1 MATTA
6 KSTKTSTRKTAAKA
20 PARKPAV
27 KAAPAAA
34 KAKTTT
40 AAASAKTPAAKTVKA
55 PIVAKETPSVVVN
68 APQPVVAGPMMRKK
82 ELINAVVAKSGIKKK
97 DAKPVIEAMLE
108 VLGSALQDGRELN
121 LQPMGKVKVNRE
133 KKLAVGK
140 VLITRIRQARDLPPS
155 VVAGLEDQE
164 AAAGPDITSAA
175 E

>member
-6 KSTKTSTRKTAAKA
+6 KSTKTSTRKTAARA

-34 KAKTTT
+34 KAKT
-40 AAASAKTPAAKTVKA
+40 AAPAKTPAAKTVKA
-55 PIVAKETPSVVVN
+55 PIAAKETPSVVVN

-82 ELINAVVAKSGIKKK
+82 ELIDAVVAKSGIKKK

-164 AAAGPDITSAA
+164 AASGPDIPSAA

>member
-1 MATTA
+1 MATT
-6 KSTKTSTRKTAAKA
+6 KKTTRTSTRKTPSTGETAVTKAKA
-20 PARKPAV
+20 TGAKPVSPEPA
-27 KAAPAAA
+27 
-34 KAKTTT
+34 
-40 AAASAKTPAAKTVKA
+40 
-55 PIVAKETPSVVVN
+55 PSVVVN

-121 LQPMGKVKVNRE
+121 LQPLGKVKVNRE

-155 VVAGLEDQE
+155 VVADD
-164 AAAGPDITSAA
+164 PDTASQGNMSPSAD
-175 E
+175 

>member
-1 MATTA
+1 MATT
-6 KSTKTSTRKTAAKA
+6 KKTTRTSTRKTPSTGETAVTKAKATAAKPVSPE
-20 PARKPAV
+20 PA
-27 KAAPAAA
+27 
-34 KAKTTT
+34 
-40 AAASAKTPAAKTVKA
+40 
-55 PIVAKETPSVVVN
+55 PSVVVN

-121 LQPMGKVKVNRE
+121 LQPLGKVKVNRE

-155 VVAGLEDQE
+155 VVADD
-164 AAAGPDITSAA
+164 PDTASQGNMSPSAD
-175 E
+175 